1 MRHRRT
7 PFIGPRVAA
16 LTYGVSR
23 DKVEAAI
30 SKGDLAIVPG
40 TRSLLRL
47 RDVERWLSVLSLG
60 IGRRRFAGPTT
71 DGTGGHQKP

>member
-23 DKVEAAI
+23 SKVEAAI
-30 SKGDLAIVPG
+30 TRGDLAIVPG

-60 IGRRRFAGPTT
+60 IGRRRSGRPTS
-71 DGTGGHQKP
+71 DGTGEHPKP